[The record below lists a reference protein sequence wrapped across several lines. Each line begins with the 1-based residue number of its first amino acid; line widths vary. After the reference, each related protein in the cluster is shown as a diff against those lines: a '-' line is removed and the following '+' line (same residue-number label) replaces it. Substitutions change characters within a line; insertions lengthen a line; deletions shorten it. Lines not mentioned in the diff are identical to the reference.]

1 MSISSLIPRGD
12 RQSEKGKKVNKELQ
26 KKCTAEIFAFVL
38 HKNINSELDLVPI
51 SYILIKK
58 VKVFLKEIL
67 ENLLLNISDIFQK
80 AIMSLLKI
88 TIFR

>member
-1 MSISSLIPRGD
+1 MSISSLIPGGD

-38 HKNINSELDLVPI
+38 HKNINSELDLFPI
-51 SYILIKK
+51 HPNKK
-58 VKVFLKEIL
+58 GKVILKEIL
-67 ENLLLNISDIFQK
+67 ENLLLNMYDIFQK

>member
-1 MSISSLIPRGD
+1 MSISSLIPGGD

-26 KKCTAEIFAFVL
+26 KKCIAEIFAFVL

-58 VKVFLKEIL
+58 DKVFLKEIL
-67 ENLLLNISDIFQK
+67 ENLLLNIFDIFQK

>member
-58 VKVFLKEIL
+58 DKVFLKEIL
-67 ENLLLNISDIFQK
+67 ENLLLNIFDIFQK